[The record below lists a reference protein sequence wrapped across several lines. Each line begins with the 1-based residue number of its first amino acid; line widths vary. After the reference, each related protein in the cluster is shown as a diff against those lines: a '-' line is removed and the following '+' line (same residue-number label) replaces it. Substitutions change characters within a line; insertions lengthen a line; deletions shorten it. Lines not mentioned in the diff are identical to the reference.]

1 MRMRRDWLA
10 GPVRAGPGVLDAE
23 AMEGA
28 GALGRQDAAEESLKG
43 KRIERGQHDGRAQG
57 RPSG

>member
-1 MRMRRDWLA
+1 
-10 GPVRAGPGVLDAE
+10 
-23 AMEGA
+23 MEGA